1 MSIREYR
8 WRFLAFTVLP
18 IASLGCQ
25 SNAASTEALAAA
37 AREAR
42 GAIEAYV
49 DAVNALDV
57 DSAGTFYS
65 AGGDFRWL
73 EEGVI
78 RYRSARESRES
89 LAGLAAM
96 ASSATLTLT
105 DLVVTALGPEAAVAA
120 CHFVQE
126 IGMEGGAGFSFSGA
140 MTIVLRKED
149 GRWLFVSG
157 HTSSS
162 PAQPEESAARDA
174 GHLNVR
180 ATPWTPADHRQDVN
194 ADSRLYQ
201 Q

>member
-1 MSIREYR
+1 MSIREYALR
-8 WRFLAFTVLP
+8 ALVPVALPFL
-18 IASLGCQ
+18 SLGCE
-25 SNAASTEALAAA
+25 SYAPSPEALAATT
-37 AREAR
+37 REAR
-42 GAIEAYV
+42 AAIEAYV

-65 AGGDFRWL
+65 ARGDFVWL

-89 LAGLAAM
+89 LAGLAQM
-96 ASSATLTLT
+96 ASSATLTLS
-105 DLVVTALGPEAAVAA
+105 DLIVTALGPEAAVAS

-126 IGMEGGAGFSFSGA
+126 IGMDGGAGFSFSGA

-162 PAQPEESAARDA
+162 PAQPVGSAAR
-174 GHLNVR
+174 GGGRLNSG
-180 ATPWTPADHRQDVN
+180 ATPWTPADGRQDLYT
-194 ADSRLYQ
+194 DSPLYQ

>member
-1 MSIREYR
+1 M
-8 WRFLAFTVLP
+8 V
-18 IASLGCQ
+18 SLGCQ
-25 SNAASTEALAAA
+25 GNDASPEALASTTG
-37 AREAR
+37 EAR
-42 GAIEAYV
+42 AAIEAYV

-65 AGGDFRWL
+65 GAGDFKWL

-89 LAGLAAM
+89 LAGLAQM
-96 ASSATLTLT
+96 ASSATLALSDLT
-105 DLVVTALGPEAAVAA
+105 VTALGPEAAVAT

-162 PAQPEESAARDA
+162 PA
-174 GHLNVR
+174 
-180 ATPWTPADHRQDVN
+180 
-194 ADSRLYQ
+194 DSSLYQ

>member
-1 MSIREYR
+1 M
-8 WRFLAFTVLP
+8 LP
-18 IASLGCQ
+18 IVSLGCQ
-25 SNAASTEALAAA
+25 SNDTAPEALAAA

-42 GAIEAYV
+42 TAIEAYV

-65 AGGDFRWL
+65 AAGDFVWL

-89 LAGLAAM
+89 LAGLAQM
-96 ASSATLTLT
+96 ASSATLTISDLT
-105 DLVVTALGPEAAVAA
+105 VTALGPQAAVAS

-126 IGMEGGAGFSFSGA
+126 IGMDGGTGFSFSGA
-140 MTIVLRKED
+140 MTVVLRKED

-162 PAQPEESAARDA
+162 PAQPEGSASR
-174 GHLNVR
+174 GGGRLNFG
-180 ATPWTPADHRQDVN
+180 ATPGTQAEGRQDLDPN
-194 ADSRLYQ
+194 SPLYQ